1 MGKKGANKKDKQQN
15 NNQNQQPNVDEN
27 SKEEEVQHQQTLK
40 ESSNPQPAEVVMTP
54 QEKTV
59 AYRDMQLGVYMNFVK
74 DFQEDEKMLVAEM
87 ELATNDSNTIPP
99 ERMKDLEKRERE
111 ELKRL
116 EKQVFRREIKEIEEA
131 YASHNLKQLRDN
143 MTKSINDCILKQQ
156 RAFAKVQAIYD
167 EQQSICQKKRQD
179 I

>member
-1 MGKKGANKKDKQQN
+1 M
-15 NNQNQQPNVDEN
+15 
-27 SKEEEVQHQQTLK
+27 
-40 ESSNPQPAEVVMTP
+40 
-54 QEKTV
+54 

-99 ERMKDLEKRERE
+99 ERLKDMEKRERE

-131 YASHNLKQLRDN
+131 YASHNLK
-143 MTKSINDCILKQQ
+143 
-156 RAFAKVQAIYD
+156 
-167 EQQSICQKKRQD
+167 
-179 I
+179 